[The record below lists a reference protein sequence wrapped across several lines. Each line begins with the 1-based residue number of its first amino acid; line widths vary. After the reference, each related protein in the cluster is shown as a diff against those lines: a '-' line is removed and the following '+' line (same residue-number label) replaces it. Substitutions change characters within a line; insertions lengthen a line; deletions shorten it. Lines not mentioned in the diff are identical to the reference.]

1 MRIPFI
7 QKKDFEII
15 SLLNKNTNWVARLN
29 KVGIFL
35 LFTLLV
41 INISAFSSWESNLVL
56 LVPIMSM
63 VVGIWGYYVFKKI
76 KFWLKDKFFYRDIL
90 IRFLYDNGLYKEGYS
105 EWEERQSN
113 GTYKTR
119 KVKKVTAS
127 AEFTYKVSEDRIIV
141 YSIKNGDNYTSKM
154 MNLDVELSALLGK
167 PLYEK
172 IDKPS
177 FCAYHFLTVKP
188 ERLII
193 KSTNGL
199 LERNPSQIIN
209 LGFGIEY
216 DPAKAPHIL
225 VAGGTGSG
233 KSIFIE
239 VMISKFLQVGDVGDD
254 IPEVYICDPK
264 NSDLSQLSHYFD
276 RAHVS
281 SSLNGIAK
289 VCRLVAEEMEAR
301 YEFMQENF
309 KYGSSYVDHDLLP
322 VWLVFD
328 EMSAFQANGTDKNSK
343 AIVNET
349 MDYIRQIILKGRQAG
364 VFILV
369 SSQQMSANTLN
380 TDLRDNLGLRVA
392 LGSNSQEGYKM
403 VFGSASPTPQPIE
416 EKGAGFLYLQGS
428 GKETAQYYEAPWVD
442 REKYNFIE
450 EITKYTSVS

>member
-1 MRIPFI
+1 MRIPFC
-7 QKKDFEII
+7 KKNDLEVI

-29 KVGIFL
+29 KLGIFL
-35 LFTLLV
+35 FFSILV
-41 INISAFSSWESNLVL
+41 INIFAFSSWESNLVL
-56 LVPIMSM
+56 LVPSLSLAIAT
-63 VVGIWGYYVFKKI
+63 GGFFIFKRFKMKLKN
-76 KFWLKDKFFYRDIL
+76 KFYYRDLL
-90 IRFLYDNGLYKEGYS
+90 ISFIFNNGLYKEGYS
-105 EWEERQSN
+105 EYEERQSN
-113 GTYKTR
+113 GSYKT
-119 KVKKVTAS
+119 KKIKKFISS
-127 AEFTYKVSEDRIIV
+127 AEFTYKIFGNRIII
-141 YSIKNGDNYTSKM
+141 YAIKNGDNYTSKM

-167 PLYEK
+167 QLYEK
-172 IDKPS
+172 IEKPS
-177 FCAYHFLTVKP
+177 FCAYHFLIFKP
-188 ERLII
+188 ERRII

-199 LERNPSQIIN
+199 ERNPTQIIN

-233 KSIFIE
+233 KSVFIE
-239 VMISKFLQVGDVGDD
+239 TLITQFLKVGDVGDD

-276 RAHVS
+276 ETHVS

-289 VCRLVAEEMEAR
+289 ICRLVVEEMKAR

-328 EMSAFQANGTDKNSK
+328 EMGAFQANGTDKNSK
-343 AIVNET
+343 TIVNEV

-369 SSQQMSANTLN
+369 ASQQMSANTLN

-392 LGSNSQEGYKM
+392 LGANSQEGYKM

-450 EITKYTSVS
+450 EIKKYTSVS

>member
-35 LFTLLV
+35 LFTLVV

-63 VVGIWGYYVFKKI
+63 VVGIWGYYIFKKI
-76 KFWLKDKFFYRDIL
+76 KFWLKDKLYYRDLL
-90 IRFLYDNGLYKEGYS
+90 ISFIFNNGLYMEGYS
-105 EWEERQSN
+105 EYEERQSN
-113 GTYKTR
+113 GSYKT
-119 KVKKVTAS
+119 KKIKKFISS
-127 AEFTYKVSEDRIIV
+127 AEFTYKIFENRIIIYAV
-141 YSIKNGDNYTSKM
+141 KNGDNYTSKM
-154 MNLDVELSALLGK
+154 INLDVELSALLGK

-172 IDKPS
+172 IDHPS

-188 ERLII
+188 ERLVI

-199 LERNPSQIIN
+199 LERNPSQIMN
-209 LGFGIEY
+209 LGFGILY

-233 KSIFIE
+233 KSVFIE
-239 VMISKFLQVGDVGDD
+239 TLITQFLKVGDVGDD

-276 RAHVS
+276 ETHVS

-289 VCRLVAEEMEAR
+289 ICRLVAEEMEAR

-328 EMSAFQANGTDKNSK
+328 EVGAFVANGTDKNSK

-364 VFILV
+364 VFVLI

-392 LGSNSQEGYKM
+392 LGSNSTEGYKM

-450 EITKYTSVS
+450 EIKKYTSVS

>member
-1 MRIPFI
+1 MSIPFI

-41 INISAFSSWESNLVL
+41 INISAFSSWESNIVL

-63 VVGIWGYYVFKKI
+63 VIGIWSYYIFKKI
-76 KFWLKDKFFYRDIL
+76 KFWLKDKFYYRDLL
-90 IRFLYDNGLYKEGYS
+90 ISFIFNNGLYKEGYS
-105 EWEERQSN
+105 EYEERQSN
-113 GTYKTR
+113 GSYKT
-119 KVKKVTAS
+119 KKIKKFISS
-127 AEFTYKVSEDRIIV
+127 AEFTYKIFENRIIIYAV
-141 YSIKNGDNYTSKM
+141 KNGDNYTSKM
-154 MNLDVELSALLGK
+154 INLDVELSALLGK

-188 ERLII
+188 ERLVI
-193 KSTNGL
+193 KPTNGL
-199 LERNPSQIIN
+199 ERNSTQIIN

-276 RAHVS
+276 ETHVS

-289 VCRLVAEEMEAR
+289 ICRLVAEEMEAR

-328 EMSAFQANGTDKNSK
+328 EVGAFVANGTDKNSK
-343 AIVNET
+343 AIVNEV

-369 SSQQMSANTLN
+369 ASQQMSANTLS

-392 LGSNSQEGYKM
+392 LGSNSREGYKM
-403 VFGSASPTPQPIE
+403 VFGNASPTTPQLIE

-450 EITKYTSVS
+450 EIKKYTSVS